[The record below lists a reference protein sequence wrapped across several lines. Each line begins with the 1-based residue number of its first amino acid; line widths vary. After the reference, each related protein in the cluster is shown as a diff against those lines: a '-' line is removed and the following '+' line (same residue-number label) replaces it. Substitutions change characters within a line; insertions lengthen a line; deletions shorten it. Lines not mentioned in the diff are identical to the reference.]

1 LTDAAGWRAVMLVNV
16 PIVAF
21 ALFAS
26 LRTGPTAGPAG
37 PGARLD
43 VAGALLATCGTTLL
57 VLGLVGTSTH
67 PWGSARTLCTLGGAA
82 LLLVTFV
89 LVEQRSAHPLLRPGL
104 LKGRPVLTANLFCL
118 LLSSGQFAAF
128 YFVSLCLQQ
137 VLGYGPTAAGIAFLP
152 FCAGVVAGS
161 VIATRTVAA
170 LGTRRLLALGGSLA
184 ALGIAGFAVTA
195 RTDGTFLTFVLGPSV
210 VTAVGIGMCFVPLGT
225 AATTDVEAAETGMAS
240 GLLNSARQVG
250 GSLGLAVLVTVA
262 AQVSGD
268 SGRRA
273 DLVSGYA
280 SAFWAAAGLLAA
292 GALAALV
299 LLPRDLGAGPA
310 ATSGAGTATAPVTGP
325 AGVPVAGPEDL
336 RKHGAGDADPAVP
349 GR

>member
-1 LTDAAGWRAVMLVNV
+1 M
-16 PIVAF
+16 
-21 ALFAS
+21 
-26 LRTGPTAGPAG
+26 
-37 PGARLD
+37 
-43 VAGALLATCGTTLL
+43 AGALLATCGTALL

-67 PWGSARTLCTLGGAA
+67 PWGSARTLATLGGAA
-82 LLLVTFV
+82 VLLVAFV
-89 LVEQRSAHPLLRPGL
+89 AVEQRTAHPLLRPGL
-104 LKGRPVLTANLFCL
+104 LRGRPVLTANLFCL

-152 FCAGVVAGS
+152 FSAGVVAGS

-170 LGTRRLLALGGSLA
+170 LGTRRLLAVGGTLA

-195 RTDGTFLTFVLGPSV
+195 RTDGTFLTFVLGPSLV
-210 VTAVGIGMCFVPLGT
+210 SAVGIGMCFVPLGT
-225 AATTDVEAAETGMAS
+225 AATTDVAPGETGMAS
-240 GLLNSARQVG
+240 GLLNSSRQVG

-268 SGRRA
+268 SNRPA

-280 SAFWAAAGLLAA
+280 TAFWAAAGLLAA

-299 LLPRDLGAGPA
+299 LLPRERETGAVTTPG
-310 ATSGAGTATAPVTGP
+310 TGP
-325 AGVPVAGPEDL
+325 V
-336 RKHGAGDADPAVP
+336 ADPDISLKNSGGSVDSAVS
-349 GR
+349 RSTHR